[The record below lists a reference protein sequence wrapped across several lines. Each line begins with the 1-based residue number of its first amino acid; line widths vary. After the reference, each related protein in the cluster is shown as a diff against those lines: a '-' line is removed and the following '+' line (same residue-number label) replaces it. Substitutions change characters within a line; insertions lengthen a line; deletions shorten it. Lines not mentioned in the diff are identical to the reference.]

1 MKNILGKN
9 SVEIDK
15 KHLEANKNFIVS
27 LVSLS
32 KIRWTEDVPT
42 REDVEELGKTLAIM
56 MGINGDIQD
65 LIKEAYFEIDC
76 KMGLGVS
83 LIDPEA
89 QHDSEWVN
97 KQEDINWFYSDA
109 YEKYLKQQKWSPT
122 VVQSLSDVGSK
133 ILGYLQDPT
142 SPGTWDKRGLVIG
155 HVQSGKT
162 ANYLGLVAKAADAG
176 YKFIIIIA
184 GIHNN
189 LRKQTQERIDEGFV
203 GRTRDEDKWKIVG
216 VGASHNK
223 FPYPATLTNIY
234 ADFNKQTANNSGW
247 SINGFS
253 KPVVLVIK
261 KNVSTLTSLR
271 DWLEDLNAKG
281 NGKISDIPMLMI
293 DDEADNASINTKKED
308 NDPTKTNRKIREI
321 LSLFEKSCY
330 VGYTATP
337 FANIFIN
344 PEAYGDEKLRQE
356 LFPKDFIYCLDAP
369 TTYFGPDKVFL
380 DEKSSEQIL
389 QKITDAEN
397 YLPFC
402 HKKNFEIQALPPSL
416 YEAICQFVIVKAIRN
431 LRRHHGKHCSMMIN
445 VSRFVDIQKS
455 VQLHIN
461 MYLKS
466 VKEAIKANY
475 AMPEAF
481 SVKNSYMQ
489 QLQKVFKKSFS
500 DCNVTWCEVKT
511 ELLNAI
517 TAVRTVVVNSSSGES
532 LNYKKYEK
540 NGTGLTV
547 IAIGGLS
554 LSRGL
559 TIEGLCISYMYR
571 NTRMY
576 DTLMQMGRWFGYR
589 PDYED
594 LCRIHLS
601 EDSINWYGHIAE
613 SADDLREQIQQM
625 QEDGL
630 SPKKFGLYVLD
641 HPDRL
646 LVTATNKMR
655 NGEKCTFKHNFS
667 GKLVESYILPI
678 DEKVNSSNHK
688 LIQKYWSSGFGR
700 GLESIERTQKGW
712 SIENV
717 ELNQI
722 EEFLKSFQTHPD
734 FLEKRSAVVT
744 YLKSISHL
752 FPHCDVL
759 LISLNENSTQTEF
772 TLGAQER
779 KSATLK
785 ENGYWRLQKDRV
797 ASRGDE
803 KIGLTSNQCDKAIAL
818 AAKRGKKP
826 SDFHYRS
833 IRRKPLLMLHNL
845 DLGEDNKIQKNIPA
859 FGISFPPGEYS
870 QGITVVANMVWINQ
884 LHGGVFDAP
893 EDEEDDE

>member
-1 MKNILGKN
+1 MENDRERI
-9 SVEIDK
+9 
-15 KHLEANKNFIVS
+15 EARNNFIVT
-27 LVSLS
+27 LLTAAKV
-32 KIRWTEDVPT
+32 KWKDNDPT
-42 REDVEELGKTLAIM
+42 RHEVEELAKYMANQLEFDC
-56 MGINGDIQD
+56 DIQD
-65 LIKEAYFEIDC
+65 IVKEAYPEMVC
-76 KMGLGVS
+76 KIGLGAS

-89 QHDSEWVN
+89 QHDNDWVN
-97 KQEDINWFYSDA
+97 KREDINWFYSNA

-133 ILGYLQDPT
+133 ILGHLQNPT
-142 SPGTWDKRGLVIG
+142 SQGTWDKRGLVIG

-162 ANYLGLVAKAADAG
+162 ANYLSLVTKAADAG

-189 LRKQTQERIDEGFV
+189 LRRQTQERIDEGFV

-223 FPYPATLTNIY
+223 FPHPATLTNIY

-247 SINGFS
+247 SINDFS

-261 KNVSTLTSLR
+261 KNVSILTSLR
-271 DWLEDLNAKG
+271 DWLEELNAKG
-281 NGKISDIPMLMI
+281 NGKISDIPMLMV

-344 PEAYGDEKLRQE
+344 PEAYGDENLREE

-369 TTYFGPDKVFL
+369 TTYFGPDTVFL
-380 DEKSSEQIL
+380 DEKRSDRIL

-397 YLPFC
+397 YLPFD
-402 HKKNFEIQALPPSL
+402 HKKDFEIDELPPSL
-416 YEAICQFVIVKAIRN
+416 FEAICQFIIVKAIRN
-431 LRRHHGKHCSMMIN
+431 LRNHHGKHCSMMIN
-445 VSRFVDIQKS
+445 VSRYVDIQKS
-455 VQLHIN
+455 VMSHIN
-461 MYLKS
+461 IYLKH

-475 AMPEAF
+475 AMSEEISAN
-481 SVKNSYMQ
+481 NSYMQ
-489 QLQKVFKKSFS
+489 QLKKVFEKSYS
-500 DCNVTWCEVKT
+500 DCNVAWSEVKN
-511 ELLNAI
+511 ELFKAVAAI
-517 TAVRTVVVNSSSGES
+517 RTVVVNSSSGET
-532 LNYKKYEK
+532 LHYKKYEK
-540 NGTGLTV
+540 DGKGLTV

-625 QEDGL
+625 REDGL

-646 LVTATNKMR
+646 LVTAVNKMR

-667 GKLVESYILPI
+667 GKLVESYILPS
-678 DEKVNSSNHK
+678 DEKLNNENYK
-688 LIQKYWSSGFGR
+688 LIQQYWRSGFGCASA
-700 GLESIERTQKGW
+700 SIKQTNKGW
-712 SIENV
+712 FIENV
-717 ELNQI
+717 ELKQI
-722 EEFLKSFQTHPD
+722 VEFLNSFQIYSD
-734 FLEKRSAVVT
+734 FLERRSAVVT
-744 YLKSISHL
+744 YLKSISNL
-752 FPHCDVL
+752 FHSCDVV
-759 LISLNENSTQTEF
+759 LISLDGGSVKTEF

-779 KSATLK
+779 KSAILK
-785 ENGYWRLQKDRV
+785 ENSYWRLQKDRV

-803 KIGLTSNQCDKAIAL
+803 KIGLTQNQCDEAEAL

-845 DLGEDNKIQKNIPA
+845 DLGEGTNSQRNIPA
-859 FGISFPPGEYS
+859 FGISFPPGDYS
-870 QGITVVANMVWINQ
+870 HSIDVVANKVWIDQ
-884 LHGGVFDAP
+884 LHGGVFDVP
-893 EDEEDDE
+893 EDEG